1 MGRTISGNDTS
12 IGIGQPLQFTLW
24 PVVAP
29 HTVAR
34 PLDCSTARL
43 LDCSTFASL
52 FSTPC
57 LQSNVK
63 KQPERMHHF
72 LDQLRRGLEQL
83 NVRNER
89 LLVAVSGGADSVAL
103 LRGLVEVGSEFS
115 LELIVAHFNHR
126 LRGPDSDADADWV
139 RDLAVS
145 LKLLCEAGVVADFV
159 LSPDAGGLEEN
170 ARTLRYQFLDDA
182 ATKSCCRSIAM
193 AHTADDQAE
202 TVLHH
207 VLRGTGIA
215 GLQGIPATRTT
226 FSGKRVV
233 RPILAVRRMELESY
247 LGERGQDYRTDGTN
261 NDTSMTRNRLRH
273 VVLPLIREQIN
284 PQVDAALCR
293 LAEQAFE
300 IDEFLQQSVELLISS
315 CLIDRQPAACR
326 INTGLLKS
334 ESRHLIRAFFC
345 ELWGRQN
352 WPRQAMGFSQW
363 NRLAES
369 IQTRETI
376 TLPHRIEAR
385 FHSDD
390 LLVLRQ
396 L

>member
-1 MGRTISGNDTS
+1 M
-12 IGIGQPLQFTLW
+12 P
-24 PVVAP
+24 
-29 HTVAR
+29 
-34 PLDCSTARL
+34 
-43 LDCSTFASL
+43 
-52 FSTPC
+52 
-57 LQSNVK
+57 
-63 KQPERMHHF
+63 HF
-72 LDQLRRGLEQL
+72 LDELRCGLERC

-103 LRGLVEVGSEFS
+103 LRGLVVVAREFS
-115 LELIVAHFNHR
+115 LELFVAHFNHR

-145 LKLLCEAGVVADFV
+145 LKLPCEVGEVADFV
-159 LSPDAGGLEEN
+159 LPPDAGGLEEN

-182 ATKSCCRSIAM
+182 ATKSGCPTIAL

-226 FSGKRVV
+226 PSGKRVV
-233 RPILAVRRMELESY
+233 RPILAVRRMELETY
-247 LGERGQDYRTDGTN
+247 LGKIGQDYRTDGTN
-261 NDTSMTRNRLRH
+261 ADTSMTRNRLRH

-293 LAEQAFE
+293 LGEQAFE
-300 IDEFLQQSVELLISS
+300 IDEFLQLSVDRLITN

-326 INTGLLKS
+326 INTSHLKG

-345 ELWGRQN
+345 ELWERQN
-352 WPRQAMGFSQW
+352 WPRQSMGFSQW

-376 TLPHRIEAR
+376 TLPHRIESR

-390 LLVLRQ
+390 LLVVRQ